1 MEKERKVT
9 IMDIIPAKINY
20 TEPYDG
26 LVYILGTQYNIKLI
40 PEADDPILKIFEG
53 YTDQTAKKIVVKL
66 IEKKSD
72 SVQNLAD
79 YVKNIMRH
87 ELIHAFLFESGLG
100 SCANEID
107 CWSQNEKMV
116 DWFAYQ
122 SPKIFKLFQQLNC
135 L

>member
-1 MEKERKVT
+1 
-9 IMDIIPAKINY
+9 MDIIPAKINY
-20 TEPYDG
+20 KEPYDG

-40 PEADDPILKIFEG
+40 SEADDPMLKTLGG
-53 YTDQTAKKIVVKL
+53 YTDPTVHKIVVKL
-66 IEKKSD
+66 IEKQGNTS
-72 SVQNLAD
+72 QNVAD
-79 YVKNIMRH
+79 YAKNIMRH

-100 SCANEID
+100 ACANEVD
-107 CWSQNEKMV
+107 CWSQNEEMV

>member
-1 MEKERKVT
+1 
-9 IMDIIPAKINY
+9 MDIIPAKINY

-40 PEADDPILKIFEG
+40 SEADDPMLKTLWG
-53 YTDQTAKKIVVKL
+53 YTDQTVHKIVVKL
-66 IEKKSD
+66 IEKQSD

-79 YVKNIMRH
+79 YAKTIMRH

-100 SCANEID
+100 SCANELD
-107 CWSQNEKMV
+107 CWSQNEEMV

>member
-1 MEKERKVT
+1 
-9 IMDIIPAKINY
+9 MDIIPAKINY
-20 TEPYDG
+20 KEPYDG
-26 LVYILGTQYNIKLI
+26 LVYVLGTKYNIKLI
-40 PEADDPILKIFEG
+40 SESDDPMLKTLGG
-53 YTDQTAKKIVVKL
+53 YTDQTAHKIVVKL
-66 IEKKSD
+66 IEKQSD

-79 YVKNIMRH
+79 YSKNIMRH

-100 SCANEID
+100 TCANEVD
-107 CWSQNEKMV
+107 CWSQNEEMV

>member
-1 MEKERKVT
+1 
-9 IMDIIPAKINY
+9 MDIIPAKINY

-40 PEADDPILKIFEG
+40 PESDDTMLKTLGG

-66 IEKKSD
+66 IEKQGNTVKN
-72 SVQNLAD
+72 VAD
-79 YVKNIMRH
+79 YTKNIMRH

-100 SCANEID
+100 TCANEID
-107 CWSQNEKMV
+107 CWSQNEEMI

>member
-1 MEKERKVT
+1 
-9 IMDIIPAKINY
+9 MDIISAKINY

-40 PEADDPILKIFEG
+40 SESDDPMLKTLEG

-66 IEKKSD
+66 IEKKSG

-79 YVKNIMRH
+79 YAKNIMRH

-100 SCANEID
+100 TCANEID
-107 CWSQNEKMV
+107 CLSQNEEMV

>member
-1 MEKERKVT
+1 
-9 IMDIIPAKINY
+9 MDIIPAKINY

-26 LVYILGTQYNIKLI
+26 LVYILGTKYNIKLI
-40 PEADDPILKIFEG
+40 PEADDPMLKTLGG
-53 YTDQTAKKIVVKL
+53 YTDQTTHKIVVKL
-66 IEKKSD
+66 IEKQCNT
-72 SVQNLAD
+72 VQNVAD
-79 YVKNIMRH
+79 YAKNIMRH

-100 SCANEID
+100 ACANEID

>member
-1 MEKERKVT
+1 
-9 IMDIIPAKINY
+9 MDIIPAKINY

-40 PEADDPILKIFEG
+40 SEADDPMLKTLVG
-53 YTDQTAKKIVVKL
+53 YTDQTVHKIVVKL
-66 IEKKSD
+66 IEKQSD
-72 SVQNLAD
+72 TVQNVAD
-79 YVKNIMRH
+79 YSKNIMRH
-87 ELIHAFLFESGLG
+87 EIIHAFLFESGLG
-100 SCANEID
+100 TCANEVD
-107 CWSQNEKMV
+107 CWSQNEEMV

>member
-1 MEKERKVT
+1 MY
-9 IMDIIPAKINY
+9 IIPAKINY

-40 PEADDPILKIFEG
+40 PEEDDPMLKTLEG
-53 YTDQTAKKIVVKL
+53 YADQTTHKIVVKL
-66 IEKKSD
+66 IEKQSG
-72 SVQNLAD
+72 SVHNIAD
-79 YVKNIMRH
+79 YAKNIMRH

-100 SCANEID
+100 TCANEID
-107 CWSQNEKMV
+107 CWSQNEEMV

-122 SPKIFKLFQQLNC
+122 SPKIFKLFQQLKC

>member
-1 MEKERKVT
+1 
-9 IMDIIPAKINY
+9 MDIIPAKINY

-40 PEADDPILKIFEG
+40 SEADDPMLKTLVG
-53 YTDQTAKKIVVKL
+53 YTDQTTHKIVVKL
-66 IEKKSD
+66 IEKQSNT
-72 SVQNLAD
+72 VQNVAD
-79 YVKNIMRH
+79 YAKNVMRH

-100 SCANEID
+100 TCANEVD
-107 CWSQNEKMV
+107 CWSQNEEMV

>member
-1 MEKERKVT
+1 
-9 IMDIIPAKINY
+9 MDIIPAKINY

-40 PEADDPILKIFEG
+40 SESDDPMLKTLGG
-53 YTDQTAKKIVVKL
+53 YTDKTVHKIVVKL
-66 IEKKSD
+66 IEKQSD

-79 YVKNIMRH
+79 YAKTIMRH
-87 ELIHAFLFESGLG
+87 ELIHAFLFESGLDA
-100 SCANEID
+100 CANGVD
-107 CWSQNEKMV
+107 CWAQNEEMI

-122 SPKIFKLFQQLNC
+122 SPKILKLFQQLNC

>member
-1 MEKERKVT
+1 
-9 IMDIIPAKINY
+9 MDIIPAKINY
-20 TEPYDG
+20 KEPYDG

-40 PEADDPILKIFEG
+40 SESDDLMLKTLGG
-53 YTDQTAKKIVVKL
+53 YTDQTVHKIVVKL
-66 IEKKSD
+66 IEKQGNTA
-72 SVQNLAD
+72 QNVAD
-79 YVKNIMRH
+79 YAKNIMRH

-100 SCANEID
+100 ACANEVD
-107 CWSQNEKMV
+107 CWSQNEEMV

>member
-1 MEKERKVT
+1 
-9 IMDIIPAKINY
+9 MDIIPAKINY

-40 PEADDPILKIFEG
+40 SEADDPMLKTLGG
-53 YTDQTAKKIVVKL
+53 YTDHTAKKIVVKL

-72 SVQNLAD
+72 SVQNLSD
-79 YVKNIMRH
+79 YTKNIMRH
-87 ELIHAFLFESGLG
+87 EIIHAFLFESGLVA
-100 SCANEID
+100 CANGID
-107 CWSQNEKMV
+107 CWSQNEEMI

>member
-1 MEKERKVT
+1 MY
-9 IMDIIPAKINY
+9 IIPAKINY

-26 LVYILGTQYNIKLI
+26 LVYILGTKYNKKLI
-40 PEADDPILKIFEG
+40 SEAEDPMLKTLEG
-53 YTDQTAKKIVVKL
+53 YTDPTVNKIVVKL
-66 IEKKSD
+66 IEKQSG
-72 SVQNLAD
+72 SVHNIAD
-79 YVKNIMRH
+79 YAKNIMRH

-100 SCANEID
+100 ACANEID
-107 CWSQNEKMV
+107 CWSQNEEMV

>member
-1 MEKERKVT
+1 
-9 IMDIIPAKINY
+9 MDIIPAKINY

-40 PEADDPILKIFEG
+40 PESDDPILKTLEG
-53 YTDQTAKKIVVKL
+53 YTDQTAHKIVVKL
-66 IEKKSD
+66 IEKQSD
-72 SVQNLAD
+72 RVQNVAD
-79 YVKNIMRH
+79 YSKNIMRH

-100 SCANEID
+100 PCANEID
-107 CWSQNEKMV
+107 CWAQNEEMV

>member
-1 MEKERKVT
+1 
-9 IMDIIPAKINY
+9 MDIIPAKINY
-20 TEPYDG
+20 TESYDG

-40 PEADDPILKIFEG
+40 PESDDPMLKTLEG
-53 YTDQTAKKIVVKL
+53 YTDQTVRKIVVKL
-66 IEKKSD
+66 IEKQSD

-79 YVKNIMRH
+79 YAKNIMRH

-100 SCANEID
+100 ACANEVD
-107 CWSQNEKMV
+107 CWSQNEEMI

>member
-1 MEKERKVT
+1 
-9 IMDIIPAKINY
+9 MDIIPAKINY

-40 PEADDPILKIFEG
+40 SESEDPMLKALGG
-53 YTDQTAKKIVVKL
+53 YTDQTTHKIVVKL
-66 IEKKSD
+66 IEKQSD

-79 YVKNIMRH
+79 YAKTIMRH
-87 ELIHAFLFESGLG
+87 ELIHAFLFESGLVA
-100 SCANEID
+100 CANEID

>member
-1 MEKERKVT
+1 
-9 IMDIIPAKINY
+9 MDIIPAKINY

-40 PEADDPILKIFEG
+40 PESDDPMLKTLGG

-66 IEKKSD
+66 IEKQD
-72 SVQNLAD
+72 STAQNVAD
-79 YVKNIMRH
+79 YAKNIMRH

-100 SCANEID
+100 ACTNEID
-107 CWSQNEKMV
+107 CWSQNEEMV

>member
-1 MEKERKVT
+1 
-9 IMDIIPAKINY
+9 MDIIPAKINY

-40 PEADDPILKIFEG
+40 SEADDPMLKTLEG
-53 YTDQTAKKIVVKL
+53 YTDQTVHKIVVKL

-79 YVKNIMRH
+79 YAKNIMRH

-100 SCANEID
+100 TCANGVD
-107 CWSQNEKMV
+107 CLSQNEGMI
-116 DWFAYQ
+116 DWFSYQ

>member
-1 MEKERKVT
+1 
-9 IMDIIPAKINY
+9 MDIIPAKINY
-20 TEPYDG
+20 TESYDG

-40 PEADDPILKIFEG
+40 SEEEDPMLKTLEG
-53 YTDQTAKKIVVKL
+53 YTDQTAHKIVVKL
-66 IEKKSD
+66 IEKQGNTS
-72 SVQNLAD
+72 QNVAD
-79 YVKNIMRH
+79 YAKNIMRH

-100 SCANEID
+100 TCANEVD
-107 CWSQNEKMV
+107 CWSQNEEMV

>member
-1 MEKERKVT
+1 
-9 IMDIIPAKINY
+9 MDIIPAKINY

-40 PEADDPILKIFEG
+40 SEADDPMLKTLWG
-53 YTDQTAKKIVVKL
+53 YTDQTVHKIVVKL
-66 IEKKSD
+66 IEKQSD

-79 YVKNIMRH
+79 YSKNIMRH

-100 SCANEID
+100 ACANEID
-107 CWSQNEKMV
+107 CWSQNEEMV
-116 DWFAYQ
+116 GWLAYQ

>member
-1 MEKERKVT
+1 
-9 IMDIIPAKINY
+9 MDIIPAKINY
-20 TEPYDG
+20 TESYDG

-40 PEADDPILKIFEG
+40 PESDDPMLKTLEG
-53 YTDQTAKKIVVKL
+53 YTDQTVHKIVVKL
-66 IEKKSD
+66 IEKQGNTA
-72 SVQNLAD
+72 QNVAD
-79 YVKNIMRH
+79 YAKNIMRH

-100 SCANEID
+100 TCANDID
-107 CWSQNEKMV
+107 CWSQNEGMV

>member
-1 MEKERKVT
+1 
-9 IMDIIPAKINY
+9 MDIIPAKINY

-40 PEADDPILKIFEG
+40 PESEDTMLKTLVG
-53 YTDQTAKKIVVKL
+53 YTDQTTHKIVVKL
-66 IEKKSD
+66 IEKQSG
-72 SVQNLAD
+72 SVQNRAD
-79 YVKNIMRH
+79 YAKNIMRH

-100 SCANEID
+100 ACANEID
-107 CWSQNEKMV
+107 CWSQNEEMV

>member
-1 MEKERKVT
+1 
-9 IMDIIPAKINY
+9 MDIIPAKINY
-20 TEPYDG
+20 KEPYDG

-40 PEADDPILKIFEG
+40 SEAEYPMLKTLGG

-72 SVQNLAD
+72 RVQNLAD
-79 YVKNIMRH
+79 YTKNIMRH

-100 SCANEID
+100 TCANAVD
-107 CWSQNEKMV
+107 CWSQNEEMV

>member
-1 MEKERKVT
+1 
-9 IMDIIPAKINY
+9 MDIIPAKINY

-40 PEADDPILKIFEG
+40 SEADDPMLKTLEG
-53 YTDQTAKKIVVKL
+53 YTDPTVHKIVVKL
-66 IEKKSD
+66 IEKQSG

-79 YVKNIMRH
+79 YSKNIMRH
-87 ELIHAFLFESGLG
+87 ELIHAFLFESGLDA
-100 SCANEID
+100 CANGVD
-107 CWSQNEKMV
+107 CWTQNEEMI

-122 SPKIFKLFQQLNC
+122 STKIFKLFQQLNC

>member
-1 MEKERKVT
+1 
-9 IMDIIPAKINY
+9 MDIIPAKINY

-40 PEADDPILKIFEG
+40 PESDDPMLKTLMG
-53 YTDQTAKKIVVKL
+53 YTDQTVHKIVVKL
-66 IEKKSD
+66 IEKQSD

-79 YVKNIMRH
+79 YAKNIMRH

-100 SCANEID
+100 ACANYID
-107 CWSQNEKMV
+107 CWPQNEEMV

>member
-1 MEKERKVT
+1 
-9 IMDIIPAKINY
+9 MDIIPAKINY

-40 PEADDPILKIFEG
+40 SESDDPMLKTLEG
-53 YTDQTAKKIVVKL
+53 YTDQTAHKIVVKL
-66 IEKKSD
+66 IEKQD
-72 SVQNLAD
+72 STAQNVAD
-79 YVKNIMRH
+79 YAKNIMRH

-100 SCANEID
+100 TCANDID
-107 CWSQNEKMV
+107 CWSQNEGMV
-116 DWFAYQ
+116 GWFAYQ

>member
-1 MEKERKVT
+1 
-9 IMDIIPAKINY
+9 MDIIPAKINY

-26 LVYILGTQYNIKLI
+26 LVYILGTKYNIKLI
-40 PEADDPILKIFEG
+40 PEAEDPMLKTLGGG
-53 YTDQTAKKIVVKL
+53 YTDHTAKKIVVKL
-66 IEKKSD
+66 IEKQCNT
-72 SVQNLAD
+72 VQNVAD
-79 YVKNIMRH
+79 YAKNIMRH

-100 SCANEID
+100 TCASEVD
-107 CWSQNEKMV
+107 CWSQNDEMV

>member
-1 MEKERKVT
+1 
-9 IMDIIPAKINY
+9 MDIIPAKINY

-26 LVYILGTQYNIKLI
+26 LVYILGTKYNIKLI
-40 PEADDPILKIFEG
+40 SEAEDPMLKTLEG
-53 YTDQTAKKIVVKL
+53 YTDQTTHKIVVKL
-66 IEKKSD
+66 IEKQGNT
-72 SVQNLAD
+72 VQNVAD
-79 YVKNIMRH
+79 YAKNIMRH

-100 SCANEID
+100 ACANEID
-107 CWSQNEKMV
+107 CWAQNEEMV

>member
-1 MEKERKVT
+1 
-9 IMDIIPAKINY
+9 MDIIPAKINY

-26 LVYILGTQYNIKLI
+26 LVYILGTKYNIKLI
-40 PEADDPILKIFEG
+40 SEADDPMLKTLEG
-53 YTDQTAKKIVVKL
+53 YTDPTVHKIVVKL
-66 IEKKSD
+66 IEKQSD

-79 YVKNIMRH
+79 HAKNIMRH

-100 SCANEID
+100 ACANEID
-107 CWSQNEKMV
+107 CWVKNEEMV

-122 SPKIFKLFQQLNC
+122 SPKILKLFQQLNC

>member
-1 MEKERKVT
+1 
-9 IMDIIPAKINY
+9 MDIIPAKINY

-40 PEADDPILKIFEG
+40 SEADDPMLKTLEG
-53 YTDQTAKKIVVKL
+53 YTDPTVHKIVVKL
-66 IEKKSD
+66 IEKQDNTS
-72 SVQNLAD
+72 QNVAD
-79 YVKNIMRH
+79 YAKNIMRH

-100 SCANEID
+100 DCANEID
-107 CWSQNEKMV
+107 CWAQNEEMI

>member
-1 MEKERKVT
+1 
-9 IMDIIPAKINY
+9 MDIIPAKINY

-40 PEADDPILKIFEG
+40 SEADDPMLKTLVG
-53 YTDQTAKKIVVKL
+53 YTDQTVHKIVVKL
-66 IEKKSD
+66 IEKQSD
-72 SVQNLAD
+72 TVQNVAD
-79 YVKNIMRH
+79 YSKNIMRH
-87 ELIHAFLFESGLG
+87 EIIHAFLFESGLG
-100 SCANEID
+100 TCANEID
-107 CWSQNEKMV
+107 CWAKNEEMV

>member
-1 MEKERKVT
+1 
-9 IMDIIPAKINY
+9 MDIIPAKINY

-40 PEADDPILKIFEG
+40 PESDDQMLKTLEG
-53 YTDQTAKKIVVKL
+53 YTDQTAHKIVVKL
-66 IEKKSD
+66 IEKQSD

-79 YVKNIMRH
+79 YAKNIMRH

-100 SCANEID
+100 DCANEID
-107 CWSQNEKMV
+107 CWSQNEGMV

-122 SPKIFKLFQQLNC
+122 STKIFKLFQQLNC

>member
-1 MEKERKVT
+1 
-9 IMDIIPAKINY
+9 MDIIPAKINY

-40 PEADDPILKIFEG
+40 PESDDPMLKTLGG
-53 YTDQTAKKIVVKL
+53 YTDQTTHKIVVKL
-66 IEKKSD
+66 IEKQGNTS
-72 SVQNLAD
+72 QNVAD
-79 YVKNIMRH
+79 YAKNIMRH

-100 SCANEID
+100 ACANEVD
-107 CWSQNEKMV
+107 CWSQNEEMV